1 NVRSYIHKQWTAKGS
16 LGRIGQFRDHFR
28 MNFRNPEVY
37 QSFHTHSRR
46 SSRRHQATPPGFT
59 CLMIDGEFYE
69 LYLPKSITFR
79 RHSCIRAIGSRGNTS
94 RLVRD
99 TQAYCREY
107 SRTAELHRSGTD
119 ITARRISAANETQGP
134 HGAAVAVAAA
144 GRVESDLH
152 TGPSMT
158 APLSAAAMTRGNQG
172 EAQGPLVD
180 HHPQPP
186 IHQQSSISTSHRPA
200 PVRVPEFS
208 PQSVGSHVVDPP
220 KPSLGREESE
230 VPPAPISEE
239 EKEKTARNRGAAVTA
254 DGAGT
259 QGGRLAELI
268 APQHQAQRGALPQ
281 TRSSHRNEKA
291 LPPGPASNQDHYDG
305 SATANREDRSQVDRG
320 ETVPQRPTRLA
331 PVRSSL
337 DRGDR
342 PSDSGTALDNVG
354 TTQPRPNPLT
364 HITSP
369 RAEKAPAR
377 FTGTSPL
384 LDDRDYDAGQFM
396 GTPKEAEPTFYNTDR
411 LASAVPSRLITP
423 ESYLEGNANSTHSAS
438 SRSISGPGFAI
449 QSDGHSDYPNN
460 VGDAGFGSGSTRM
473 AMLPEAAGGGEYP
486 RKYTIHNTYFAK
498 VDFRSPSEPL
508 HQEVC
513 NVIEPS
519 GILSSPASP
528 RSSTSGHTT

>member
-1 NVRSYIHKQWTAKGS
+1 QWTAKGS

-37 QSFHTHSRR
+37 QSFHSHSRR
-46 SSRRHQATPPGFT
+46 SSRRHKATPPGFT
-59 CLMIDGEFYE
+59 CLMVDGEFYE

-107 SRTAELHRSGTD
+107 SRAAELHRSGTD

-172 EAQGPLVD
+172 EAQAPLVD
-180 HHPQPP
+180 HHPRPP
-186 IHQQSSISTSHRPA
+186 IHQKLSINTNHRPGPA
-200 PVRVPEFS
+200 RVPGFS
-208 PQSVGSHVVDPP
+208 PQSAGPHVVDPP
-220 KPSLGREESE
+220 KPRLGREESE

-254 DGAGT
+254 DGAGA
-259 QGGRLAELI
+259 QGGRLAELC
-268 APQHQAQRGALPQ
+268 ASQPQAQRGSLPQ
-281 TRSSHRNEKA
+281 TRSSHRNEPS
-291 LPPGPASNQDHYDG
+291 LPPSPAPNLDQYDG
-305 SATANREDRSQVDRG
+305 LATANREGRSQADRG
-320 ETVPQRPTRLA
+320 ETVPQSPTRLA
-331 PVRSSL
+331 PVRSSP

-377 FTGTSPL
+377 LTGTSPL

-396 GTPKEAEPTFYNTDR
+396 GTPKGAGTTFYNADR
-411 LASAVPSRLITP
+411 YISTVPSRLPTP
-423 ESYLEGNANSTHSAS
+423 ESNLDESSNGTHSAG
-438 SRSISGPGFAI
+438 SRSICGPGFAI
-449 QSDGHSDYPNN
+449 QPDGHSDYPDNM
-460 VGDAGFGSGSTRM
+460 GDAGFGFGSAKV
-473 AMLPEAAGGGEYP
+473 AMPPEAAGGGEYP

-528 RSSTSGHTT
+528 QPSTNGHNMRPG